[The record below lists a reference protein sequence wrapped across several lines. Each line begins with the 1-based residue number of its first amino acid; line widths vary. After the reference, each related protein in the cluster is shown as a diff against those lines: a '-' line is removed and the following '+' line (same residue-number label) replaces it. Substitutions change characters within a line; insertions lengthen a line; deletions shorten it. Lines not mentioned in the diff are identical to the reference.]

1 LTHMFSRT
9 PLAKFEVSAY
19 LLLIAG
25 VVGDH
30 LSTVVGLNR
39 ENVYESNP
47 FAAILMQNGLW
58 VTTDVALI
66 VITIAMTYF
75 LLRMKENPVAKYML
89 IYPSLAGL
97 IRLVVTFSNI
107 SLIL

>member
-1 LTHMFSRT
+1 MFSRT
-9 PLAKFEVSAY
+9 PLARFEVSAY
-19 LLLIAG
+19 LILVAG

-66 VITIAMTYF
+66 VITVAMTYY
-75 LLRMKENPVAKYML
+75 LLRMKENPIAKYML

-97 IRLVVTFSNI
+97 IRLVVTFSNLSI
-107 SLIL
+107 IF

>member
-1 LTHMFSRT
+1 MFSRA
-9 PLAKFEVSAY
+9 PLARFELSAY

-30 LSTVVGLNR
+30 LSTYMGLNR

-47 FAAILMQNGLW
+47 FAANLMHNGLW

-66 VITIAMTYF
+66 VITVIMTYL
-75 LLRMKENPVAKYML
+75 LLRMKENPLSKYTL
-89 IYPSLAGL
+89 IYPSLAGI
-97 IRLVVTFSNI
+97 IRLFVTFSNL
-107 SLIL
+107 SLVF